1 MSYDQLGRGYDPR
14 GRIEEGYAYNPAQQQ
29 ERYNPGAIPGTSI
42 EKQRPQGNVTREVQ
56 QFEKHLSAL
65 ICVIDELDRRLATAT
80 IPAPETNNTLR
91 GSDQSGSAL
100 ASQLSSFNNMLAHQI
115 NRLESI
121 YQGIDL

>member
-1 MSYDQLGRGYDPR
+1 MNYDQLANGYDSR
-14 GRIEEGYAYNPAQQQ
+14 GRIEEGYAYNTAKQQ
-29 ERYNPGAIPGTSI
+29 ERYSLGEIPRASI

-56 QFEKHLSAL
+56 QFEKHLNAL

-100 ASQLSSFNNMLAHQI
+100 ASQLGSFNNMLAHQI

-121 YQGIDL
+121 YQGVDL